1 MPISSPKYREA
12 ETLLPEELKPV
23 YRQLV
28 EEYEYLTTVNYGRGY
43 VAYRVLAELVLA
55 GWRPSDAK
63 RSESDV
69 LPGLSKEQ

>member
-1 MPISSPKYREA
+1 MPISSPKYQDAEA
-12 ETLLPEELKPV
+12 LLPDDLKPV

-55 GWRPSDAK
+55 GWRPSEEK
-63 RSESDV
+63 RSKSDA
-69 LPGLSKEQ
+69 LPGFPKE